1 MMGILSEGVPPSSP
15 NPDPFSDQ
23 KMSFSTPV
31 FRPGLQAE
39 IVSSLLKLE
48 CKQKLLQMRFVFVFV
63 YYFLFHSYSFLKQCS
78 TIIHSCSSFEN
89 HTQFQTKMGKVYVPI
104 FLPKRPK
111 NHTLWGSTYLYGLW
125 LFYQQIFSFT
135 DPLRNLVL
143 TLLFYHHSLSVF

>member
-1 MMGILSEGVPPSSP
+1 MVGILSEGVPPSSP

-48 CKQKLLQMRFVFVFV
+48 CKQKILQMHFVFV

-78 TIIHSCSSFEN
+78 TSIHSRSSLEN
-89 HTQFQTKMGKVYVPI
+89 HTQFQTKMGKVYVPV

-125 LFYQQIFSFT
+125 LFYQQIFSLT

>member
-31 FRPGLQAE
+31 FRPGIQAE

-48 CKQKLLQMRFVFVFV
+48 CKQKLLQMHFVFVLLFSIS
-63 YYFLFHSYSFLKQCS
+63 FLFIFETMFYKHTFR
-78 TIIHSCSSFEN
+78 SSLEN

-125 LFYQQIFSFT
+125 LFYQQIFSLT
-135 DPLRNLVL
+135 DA
-143 TLLFYHHSLSVF
+143 

>member
-1 MMGILSEGVPPSSP
+1 MGILSEGVPPSSP

-31 FRPGLQAE
+31 FRPGIQAE

-48 CKQKLLQMRFVFVFV
+48 CKQKLLQMHFVFVLLFSIS
-63 YYFLFHSYSFLKQCS
+63 FLFIFETMFYKHTFR
-78 TIIHSCSSFEN
+78 SSLEN

-125 LFYQQIFSFT
+125 LFYQQIFSLT

>member
-1 MMGILSEGVPPSSP
+1 MGILSEGVPPSSP

-31 FRPGLQAE
+31 FRPGIQAE

-48 CKQKLLQMRFVFVFV
+48 CKQKLLQMHFVFVLLFSIS
-63 YYFLFHSYSFLKQCS
+63 FLFIFETMFYKHTFR
-78 TIIHSCSSFEN
+78 SSLEN

-125 LFYQQIFSFT
+125 LFYQQIFSLT
-135 DPLRNLVL
+135 DPLRNLAL